1 VHDKES
7 GCCIFFFKKKK
18 KIKKTMSSNKA
29 LGVLASCCGFTLL
42 AVGD

>member
-1 VHDKES
+1 MTRKAVVVF
-7 GCCIFFFKKKK
+7 FFFKKKK